1 MERVNVEADE
11 KDEREAEE
19 NAPLDLSNLREILG
33 DDTESLREILMLFV
47 DMRETFLKN
56 FSSAIDRRETQEL
69 LAGAH
74 QLKGTARNIGA
85 FRLADLALALE
96 HAAGEGDWDKA
107 QLLYRQVE
115 EASLEVKQFIDSF

>member
-1 MERVNVEADE
+1 MAADE
-11 KDEREAEE
+11 KGEGGAEG

-47 DMRETFLKN
+47 DMRETILKN
-56 FSSAIDRRETQEL
+56 FGAAISRYETKEL

-85 FRLADLALALE
+85 RRLADLAAALE
-96 HAAGEGDWDKA
+96 HAAGEEDWEKA
-107 QLLYRQVE
+107 GLLYRQVE
-115 EASLEVKQFIDSF
+115 EASLEVKQFIESL

>member
-1 MERVNVEADE
+1 METDE
-11 KDEREAEE
+11 KNGGKAEGT
-19 NAPLDLSNLREILG
+19 APLDLSNLREILG

-47 DMRETFLKN
+47 GMRETILKN
-56 FSSAIDRRETQEL
+56 FGAAISRCEKKEL

-85 FRLADLALALE
+85 FRLAELAAALE
-96 HAAGEGDWDKA
+96 HAAGEEDWEKA
-107 QLLYRQVE
+107 RLIYRQVE